1 MGGVLERVVC
11 VQRVGGDG
19 GFAGTIAG
27 ERLLSKNSSVFV
39 FHVCLV
45 LHA

>member
-1 MGGVLERVVC
+1 M
-11 VQRVGGDG
+11 QRVGGDG
-19 GFAGTIAG
+19 GFAVTIAG

-45 LHA
+45 LHVQPRFFF